1 MECLLFSNV
10 TFLRLLLVGSTRT
23 IPLLTHGTRSHENGR
38 LVSDQPAGAVNDK
51 RAGGGYAADPPFR
64 LSPWKHSLL
73 GPGPSQPAFLLAAR
87 RPVGCRRWLRAGFPR
102 PRRAEVPKI
111 GSADTCISRA
121 GVFIPKRHR
130 VCVSGC
136 PCPRDLSEPTAGSLP
151 WSRRPG
157 PATVLPR
164 GCKSELAQ
172 MASDGGQ
179 RLRWRFAS
187 GG

>member
-23 IPLLTHGTRSHENGR
+23 IPLLTHGTRSHEIGR

-87 RPVGCRRWLRAGFPR
+87 RPAPGGVSTSASRRSAQDRVSRHLYQSRRRLHSHEASRLRVWLPMPAR
-102 PRRAEVPKI
+102 PFGAN
-111 GSADTCISRA
+111 C
-121 GVFIPKRHR
+121 
-130 VCVSGC
+130 C
-136 PCPRDLSEPTAGSLP
+136 
-151 WSRRPG
+151 RRPG
-157 PATVLPR
+157 PATVLAR
-164 GCKSELAQ
+164 GCKSAGPAGLRWRPTPQVEI
-172 MASDGGQ
+172 
-179 RLRWRFAS
+179 RLRWIR
-187 GG
+187 GT